1 MNDKKELSMQKNM
14 LYNTVG
20 TITYYFCQWVLT
32 VLIVR
37 ISGLEIAGYFS
48 LATTFTAAPAILAL
62 FNFRSYQVSDLENR
76 FSDRVYVAARIVTC
90 ILSMLVCLAA
100 AWLYKYDAM
109 RISIIMAYMLLKA
122 AEGFVD
128 VYYGIDQKKAR
139 MDIICYSSVIR
150 GFGCVAMF
158 LLGILVFDNLLVGI
172 LLMVAFSVVVI
183 VCYDMCVTSKFF
195 DNNKKIDMAS
205 IKSVIITCLPLAA
218 VAFLNN
224 YSISVP
230 RIFLERYAGSEI
242 MAAYT
247 SVSSP
252 TVVIQLAATT
262 LFAPFV
268 TPLTAVYVKGD
279 KKGFADILKK
289 MGILVLG
296 ASVLCLV
303 LAKLLGNWGLV
314 LIFGNDIKD
323 YTYLFVAV
331 VVLSILIGINAS
343 LFSICTL
350 QRVMLP
356 QLVIGITGMA
366 ISFISSIILVKKYE
380 MEGVIIAT
388 FLTLLV
394 QIAIQAVIV
403 FVKWK
408 SMKMETEENI

>member
-1 MNDKKELSMQKNM
+1 MDNKKELSMQKNM
-14 LYNTVG
+14 IYNTVG
-20 TITYYFCQWVLT
+20 TITYYFCQWILT

-37 ISGLEIAGYFS
+37 ISGLEIAGYFT

-76 FSDRVYVAARIVTC
+76 FSDSVYIVARIVTC
-90 ILSMLVCLAA
+90 IASLLVCLGA
-100 AWLYKYDAM
+100 AWLYHYDAM
-109 RISIIMAYMLLKA
+109 RIGIIVAYMLLKA
-122 AEGFVD
+122 VEGYVD

-150 GFGCVAMF
+150 GFGCIIMF
-158 LLGILVFDNLLVGI
+158 LLGLLVFDSLLIAI

-183 VCYDMCVTSKFF
+183 VGYDMRVTSKFF
-195 DNNKKIDMAS
+195 DNNRKPNVESVKR
-205 IKSVIITCLPLAA
+205 VIITCLPLAV

-279 KKGFADILKK
+279 KKGFANILKK
-289 MGILVLG
+289 MGILVLV
-296 ASVLCLV
+296 ASILCII
-303 LAKLLGNWGLV
+303 LAKLLGNWGLL

-356 QLVIGITGMA
+356 QLIIGVTGLA
-366 ISFISSIILVKKYE
+366 VSFISSITLVKKYG
-380 MEGVIIAT
+380 MEGVVLAT
-388 FLTLLV
+388 LLTLFV
-394 QIAIQAVIV
+394 QIVIQALIV

-408 SMKMETEENI
+408 SMKPEESV